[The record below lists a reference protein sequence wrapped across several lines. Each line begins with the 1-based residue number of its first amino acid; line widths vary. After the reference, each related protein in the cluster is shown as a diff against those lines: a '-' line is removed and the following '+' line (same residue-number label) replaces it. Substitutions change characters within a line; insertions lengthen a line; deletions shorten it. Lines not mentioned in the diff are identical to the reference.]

1 MFQSLRICT
10 AAFAKAIF
18 SPHGPPEKWKTLTPV
33 KIRPSEQRTAL
44 PTVWSVILR
53 STVPLGTASIT
64 AFAASMREVSVGVR
78 GMVGKS
84 QSRLLLCAF
93 LLCILR
99 AVIHLL

>member
-1 MFQSLRICT
+1 
-10 AAFAKAIF
+10 
-18 SPHGPPEKWKTLTPV
+18 
-33 KIRPSEQRTAL
+33 
-44 PTVWSVILR
+44 
-53 STVPLGTASIT
+53 VPLGTASIT